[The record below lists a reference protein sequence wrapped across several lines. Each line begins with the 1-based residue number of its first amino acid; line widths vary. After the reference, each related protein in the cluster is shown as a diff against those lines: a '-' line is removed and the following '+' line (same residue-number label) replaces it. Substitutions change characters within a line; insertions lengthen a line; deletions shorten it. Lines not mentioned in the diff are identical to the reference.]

1 MVKAPR
7 IPMAALRSVLAA
19 GVLAVLA
26 DAVLAAGPQVG
37 RTLEVRGIAVAEA
50 DAVRRNLRPQAPLHL
65 DETLTTGHGS
75 RLTARLRDA
84 TLALSAD
91 ARLVIDAYVAGSR
104 ASLLLRAGA
113 VLVEAA
119 PGAFRQRLTVT
130 SPFGVIGVRGTRFFA
145 GPVGETFGVFCAEG
159 SVSVTAGGRTVLLAA
174 GEGVDIARA
183 GGPPGPVRQWGQAKI
198 DRALAS
204 VR

>member
-1 MVKAPR
+1 MTEVPSGAKAV
-7 IPMAALRSVLAA
+7 LRLWLVGVLLAA
-19 GVLAVLA
+19 V
-26 DAVLAAGPQVG
+26 AASAGAASPEVG

-50 DAVRRNLRPQAPLHL
+50 DAVRRSLATASPLHL
-65 DETLTTGHGS
+65 DDTLVTGHSS
-75 RLTARLRDA
+75 RLTARLSDA
-84 TLALSAD
+84 TLSMSAD
-91 ARLVIDAYVAGSR
+91 ARLVIDTYVTGTR

-145 GPVGETFGVFCAEG
+145 GPVGETFGVFCAQG
-159 SVSVTAGGRTVLLAA
+159 SVSVNAGGRTVLLTA

-183 GGPPGPVRQWGQAKI
+183 GGPPGPVRRWGQPKI